1 MKYSFRQL
9 EVFLA
14 VAHYQNISK
23 AADTLAMSQ
32 SATSSA
38 LSDFEKQFNVQ
49 FFDRIGKKLQLN
61 ELGRALRPQARAL
74 LDHALDFQQRLVQ
87 QRSAPVLNV
96 GATLTIGNYLLVGV
110 MARYMAEQP
119 GAKIHLHVANTAI
132 ITDKVRNFELDV
144 GLIEGEHHHPELL
157 VIPWLEDELVVFCS
171 PQHPFAA
178 LKTLHDEHLLAAT
191 WILRERGSGTRQT
204 FDRAMHG
211 LLAEMELGLELEHTE
226 AIKRAVAANLGI
238 GCLSRVTVEDEFQR
252 GSLVPLAV
260 PHRNFSRRFY
270 FITHRDKY
278 LSSGITHWLDLC
290 RQLERKTE

>member
-1 MKYSFRQL
+1 MKYSFRHL

-49 FFDRIGKKLQLN
+49 FFDRIGKKLRLN

-74 LDHALDFQQRLVQ
+74 LDHALDFQQLLTQ

-96 GATLTIGNYLLVGV
+96 GATLTIGNYLLVEI
-110 MARYMAEQP
+110 MARYMTEQP
-119 GAKIHLHVANTAI
+119 GAKVHLHVANTAI

-144 GLIEGEHHHPELL
+144 GLIEGEHPHPELL

-178 LKTLHDEHLLAAT
+178 LDAMSDEHLRAAT

-252 GSLVPLAV
+252 GSLIPLAV
-260 PHRNFSRRFY
+260 PQRNFSRRFY

-278 LSSGITHWLDLC
+278 LSSGIAYWLDLC
-290 RQLERKTE
+290 RQLEQKT

>member
-74 LDHALDFQQRLVQ
+74 LDHALDFQQLLVQ

-132 ITDKVRNFELDV
+132 ITDKIRNFELDV

-178 LKTLHDEHLLAAT
+178 LNTLHDAHLLAAT

-252 GSLVPLAV
+252 GSLIPLAV

-278 LSSGITHWLDLC
+278 LSSGITRWLDLC
-290 RQLERKTE
+290 RQLEQKT